1 MNRYKLNIIKFSFIV
16 LLVNGIS
23 LSTYAQKQKDLADEE
38 ISFESLGLQIIRK
51 SEKINDAPEIFDT
64 TINAPESEIT
74 IIPQNINTSSE
85 LDSIKAVKLKTLEP
99 LSQLYKIYI
108 KGGFGSYISPL
119 LDVSYGTLRSK
130 DLNYG
135 VSYHHNSSQN
145 IGIKNIGKSSFAN
158 NNFNLHAKKLWRE
171 HSIEGNVY
179 YNQKG
184 YHYYGYDK
192 DFFDDFYQSDSLD
205 KKQNL
210 NTIGIKSTF
219 SSNIKDSNKINYSTT
234 LNYQY
239 FHEKNNNQENY
250 LALNFNLNQYYR
262 DLLINIDGEF
272 EYNSVSNN
280 KDDLSF
286 LDELALNGLDNNN
299 FNISLKPH
307 IKLIN
312 ENWHLNAGFGFVA
325 SFTQETNLYAFPYA
339 EFEYNLFDNLF
350 APYIGIDGDV
360 KRYTLHD
367 LFYQNNFLYP
377 VQSLEN
383 KFVPVKL
390 YGGIRG
396 SITSKVT
403 FNVRAEYQSIKNQA
417 LFSQDTS
424 YFIGNTF
431 NVLYDDIKK
440 GTLTGQISYYEKE
453 KYKITLEGNYYTY
466 SVGEQDKPWYLPNYD
481 LSIIGLYD
489 LEDKI
494 ILELGAKLV
503 GNREAQEITYN
514 ELDASIIDLKT
525 ITLKPYVDI
534 NLKGEY
540 RYTTRMSFFLN
551 LTNLANQKYDIYEGY
566 KVQGI
571 QVMLGATYSF
581 LK

>member
-1 MNRYKLNIIKFSFIV
+1 MNRYQLSIIKLSFIIV
-16 LLVNGIS
+16 IINGIS
-23 LSTYAQKQKDLADEE
+23 FKIQAQDKKELADEQ

-51 SEKINDAPEIFDT
+51 SEKINDIPEIFDT

-74 IIPQNINTSSE
+74 IIPQNINTTIE

-119 LDVSYGTLRSK
+119 LDVSYGSLRSK

-135 VSYHHNSSQN
+135 GKYHHNSSQS
-145 IGIKNIGKSSFAN
+145 IGVKNIGKSSFSN
-158 NNFNLHAKKLWRE
+158 NNLNLHAKKLWRE
-171 HSIEGNVY
+171 HSLESNVY
-179 YNQKG
+179 YNQKS

-192 DFFDDFYQSDSLD
+192 SFFDNFYPSDSLD

-210 NTIGIKSTF
+210 NTIGINSTF
-219 SSNIKDSNKINYSTT
+219 ASNIKDSNKINYSTT
-234 LNYQY
+234 LKYRY
-239 FHEKNNNQENY
+239 FHEINNNQENY
-250 LALNFNLNQYYR
+250 LALNFNINKYYK
-262 DLLINIDGEF
+262 DLLINVDGEL

-307 IKLIN
+307 IKIFD
-312 ENWHLNAGFGFVA
+312 ENWYLKAGFGFVS
-325 SFTQETNLYAFPYA
+325 SFTQETKLYAFPYA

-350 APYIGIDGDV
+350 APYIGIDGNV

-367 LFYQNNFLYP
+367 LFYQNNFIYP

-383 KFVPVKL
+383 KFVPIKI

-396 SITSKVT
+396 SITNKIT
-403 FNVRAEYQSIKNQA
+403 FNLRAEYQSIKNQV

-440 GTLTGQISYYEKE
+440 GTLTGQISYHEKE
-453 KYKITLEGNYYTY
+453 KYKITLEGNYFTY
-466 SVGEQDKPWYLPNYD
+466 STGIQENPWYMPNYD
-481 LSIIGLYD
+481 LSLIGLYD

-503 GNREAQEITYN
+503 GNREAQQIIYN
-514 ELDASIIDLKT
+514 ELNAEIIGINK
-525 ITLKPYVDI
+525 ISLKPYIDI

-540 RYTTRMSFFLN
+540 RYTPRMSFFLN

-571 QVMLGATYSF
+571 QVMIGATYSF